1 MASAK
6 SAVGQRW
13 ATSSS
18 VSPLRLLIA
27 CGQSGS
33 NPGTQVSASVCGCL
47 CVFLLF
53 PDRRKDSFHPKHAFL
68 EKAGGPAPGPGERG
82 PALMCHAISGS
93 QGWPA
98 WEKLGGPVPKSAL
111 HALFFLPSPSPKH
124 TMKTTATATI
134 SSPSLNTRLP
144 LVTRKLPF

>member
-1 MASAK
+1 MWPSMSK
-6 SAVGQRW
+6 
-13 ATSSS
+13 
-18 VSPLRLLIA
+18 L
-27 CGQSGS
+27 
-33 NPGTQVSASVCGCL
+33 GTQLSANVCVC
-47 CVFLLF
+47 FF
-53 PDRRKDSFHPKHAFL
+53 YSQ
-68 EKAGGPAPGPGERG
+68 AGGRIPFIPNMLAWRRRAGSPAPGPGERG

-111 HALFFLPSPSPKH
+111 HALLFLPSPSPKH

-144 LVTRKLPF
+144 LVTRKLPFYNQVNCFMATDTVAWAASSSAPTLP